1 MNTRSVAPFAL
12 AAACALA
19 CAACGAPGEP
29 TPPTPPVAAAVSDL
43 SARQL
48 GDAAQLRFTL
58 PAKTISG
65 DKLAEPPAVEVLR
78 GQLRPDGSPDVKSLR
93 IVQTVPGALLLEH
106 AEDDRVV
113 LRDPVTAEETRAH
126 PGAGAAYAVRTRA
139 SRKRASANSNIVILK
154 LYPVPQPISS
164 LQANVTETAVELNWE
179 APSKTSAGDSLPGAL
194 TYRVYRG
201 ELDPASTEAAATDLA
216 HARWRVRPAL
226 LAPAEA
232 NSYRD
237 SAFEFGKTYAYFV
250 RSVVSPASEPLESAD
265 SALAILTPKDTFP
278 PAVPSGLVAAVL
290 PGPNG
295 APQVDISWSINAETD
310 LAGYR
315 VYRSEQDGTRGTS
328 LAPELLLTPS
338 VRDTSV
344 LPGHRYWYSVTAVD
358 RAGNES
364 AASPPLVVDVAQ
376 PSP

>member
-1 MNTRSVAPFAL
+1 MNARNAALFTL

-78 GQLRPDGSPDVKSLR
+78 GPLRPDGSADVKSLR
-93 IVQTVPGALLLEH
+93 MVQTIPGALLLEH
-106 AEDDRVV
+106 TEDDRVV
-113 LRDPVTAEETRAH
+113 LLDPVAAEETRAH

-139 SRKRASANSNIVILK
+139 SRKRASANSNIVTLK
-154 LYPVPQPISS
+154 LFPVPQPISS
-164 LQANVTETAVELNWE
+164 LQANVTETTVELSWE
-179 APSKTSAGDSLPGAL
+179 APSKTSAGDPLPSAPA
-194 TYRVYRG
+194 YRVYRG
-201 ELDPASTEAAATDLA
+201 ELDPGSAEAAAKDLA
-216 HARWRVRPAL
+216 HAKWRVRPAL
-226 LAPAEA
+226 LAPAESNA
-232 NSYRD
+232 YRD
-237 SAFEFGKTYAYFV
+237 SAFEFGRTYAYFV
-250 RSVVSPASEPLESAD
+250 RSVVSPSAEPIESAN
-265 SALAILTPKDTFP
+265 SAPAILTPKDTFP

-295 APQVDISWSINAETD
+295 APQVDLSWSINAETD
-310 LAGYR
+310 LAGYH
-315 VYRSEQDGTRGTS
+315 VYRSEQEGTRGTS
-328 LAPELLLTPS
+328 LAPELLLTPA

-344 LPGHRYWYSVTAVD
+344 LPGHRYWYSVAAVD

-364 AASPPLVVDVAQ
+364 AASAPLAVDVAQ